1 MTAEVLGVEPE
12 KIHIVFGDTEN
23 CPMGWGSRG
32 ASRNTAVGG
41 MAVKLAAEDARNQLL
56 NVVAEKMEIHPND
69 LDIKKGRSTSRDKPG
84 QSLIYIS
91 GELSRLVR

>member
-23 CPMGWGSRG
+23 CPMGWGSR

-69 LDIKKGRSTSRDKPG
+69 LDIKKGKIYVKGTNRARALFTSVG
-84 QSLIYIS
+84 N
-91 GELSRLVR
+91 